1 MTEASG
7 HFKGAA
13 ASHDTPP
20 IAVDQYTDGSVASLE
35 TGRPRPATCGTEQ
48 LTGSQTQLGDGP
60 TRCRLY
66 DITAGL
72 EPIAARRPTLAF
84 KEKPNRSHGDVKKIL
99 RRLSQ

>member
-13 ASHDTPP
+13 ASHDTAP

-35 TGRPRPATCGTEQ
+35 ARRPGRATCGTEQ

-60 TRCRLY
+60 TRHRLY

-72 EPIAARRPTLAF
+72 EPIAAHRSTLAF
-84 KEKPNRSHGDVKKIL
+84 KEKSKHSHRDIKKNL